1 VTQGATHLALLGR
14 SAPSTAAAQ
23 AVEQLRA
30 RGAQVL
36 ILQADV
42 SDVDQLAAALNQLRQ
57 AAPPLVGAIHAAGI
71 LDDGLLLHLTP
82 ERLQRVLAPKVAG
95 AWNLHTLT
103 QTDPLECFVLFSSA
117 AGLLGSPGQANY
129 AAANAF
135 LDALAHYRRAHGRP
149 AMSIDWGPWSEVG
162 LAAAQANR
170 GQRLATRGVPSL
182 TPAQGL
188 ALLGLL
194 LDAPPPQVA
203 VMPFNVR
210 QWRQFYPK
218 VASSPLFALLPE
230 AANEPAAPGASPV
243 RAALRQAAPAD
254 RRRLLEAHLIDQ
266 MAQVLRIERGQIDPQ
281 RPLSAIGFESLLAL
295 EYRNRLE
302 ASLGLTLP
310 ATLVWGH
317 PTIASLAPHL
327 AERMGLSFDGQP
339 VSAPVVEPTP
349 VEPGPAQP
357 RGADLPAQ
365 QTFAELEQL
374 SEAEALQALLAG
386 GQPTGGL
393 A

>member
-1 VTQGATHLALLGR
+1 
-14 SAPSTAAAQ
+14 
-23 AVEQLRA
+23 
-30 RGAQVL
+30 
-36 ILQADV
+36 
-42 SDVDQLAAALNQLRQ
+42 
-57 AAPPLVGAIHAAGI
+57 
-71 LDDGLLLHLTP
+71 
-82 ERLQRVLAPKVAG
+82 
-95 AWNLHTLT
+95 
-103 QTDPLECFVLFSSA
+103 LFSSA
-117 AGLLGSPGQANY
+117 ASLLGSPGQANY

-135 LDALAHYRRAHGRP
+135 LDALAHYRRAHAQP
-149 AMSIDWGPWSEVG
+149 ALSIDWGPWSEVG

-188 ALLGLL
+188 GLLGLL
-194 LDAPPPQVA
+194 LASPPVQVGA
-203 VMPFNVR
+203 MPFNVR

-218 VASSPLFALLPE
+218 VASMPLFALLPE
-230 AANEPAAPGASPV
+230 EAGEPVAPGASSV
-243 RAALRQAAPAD
+243 RAALQQATPAD

-266 MAQVLRIERGQIDPQ
+266 MAQVLRIDRGQIDPQ
-281 RPLSAIGFESLLAL
+281 LPLSAIGFESLLAL

-317 PTIASLAPHL
+317 PTIAALAPHL

-339 VSAPVVEPTP
+339 VSAPVVD
-349 VEPGPAQP
+349 PGPAEP
-357 RGADLPAQ
+357 AAARPPVSELPAQ
-365 QTFAELEQL
+365 QTLAELEQF

-386 GQPTGGL
+386 GQPKGRL